1 MTDIDIAGMW
11 RDIRAVPTEA
21 PRPGAHQETAGVGGI
36 SISVAQECQA
46 ALPMQ
51 SLAAD
56 EVTVT
61 VTSHRP
67 GVAAQVTIGANLNSP
82 DGSYQGPTTTVGT
95 GQFTATSSQVQA
107 GFVVLPA
114 AGWPVLGVGAE
125 ATWEDGAPQSF
136 ALNYWQ
142 LECDPLVWWQ
152 WLIRIL
158 AIVTRPFSAR
168 ISRIP
173 HRDT

>member
-1 MTDIDIAGMW
+1 M
-11 RDIRAVPTEA
+11 
-21 PRPGAHQETAGVGGI
+21 
-36 SISVAQECQA
+36 
-46 ALPMQ
+46 
-51 SLAAD
+51 
-56 EVTVT
+56 T

-125 ATWEDGAPQSF
+125 AIWEDGAPQSF

-168 ISRIP
+168 PSRIP
-173 HRDT
+173 HRDP